1 MFRTIDTID
10 DIIQKNINT
19 FVLININATKLLSK
33 GVIRRLLLYFFVFL
47 CIKTLLMVIINNKGV
62 DYMEN
67 LINWRENNKQGKLIL
82 TEEEDLLIRSL
93 RKSKSLS
100 DEYTTNLGVSSDF
113 EFNNSTV
120 VLFFYQG
127 KPMFGRFKEY
137 AKTKGYIICD
147 IFKKKSTEFKSR
159 PWRLNI
165 DNIEVVEHNGIM
177 TSEVYLRKSKNG
189 YYEFI
194 K

>member
-1 MFRTIDTID
+1 
-10 DIIQKNINT
+10 
-19 FVLININATKLLSK
+19 
-33 GVIRRLLLYFFVFL
+33 
-47 CIKTLLMVIINNKGV
+47 
-62 DYMEN
+62 MEN

-113 EFNNSTV
+113 EFNNSTI
-120 VLFFYQG
+120 VLFFYKG

-177 TSEVYLRKSKNG
+177 ASEIYLRKSKNG

>member
-1 MFRTIDTID
+1 
-10 DIIQKNINT
+10 
-19 FVLININATKLLSK
+19 
-33 GVIRRLLLYFFVFL
+33 
-47 CIKTLLMVIINNKGV
+47 
-62 DYMEN
+62 MEN

-194 K
+194 KW